1 MLMPTRRNTSSGR
14 LALSSFE
21 VGLATASVAGAV
33 FRGVA
38 VAPRMPPDRL
48 GDGAGVPCDRDEDG
62 DGDGDGDG
70 VGAGD
75 EPGLGEEPGDELGDA
90 DGGGLPVGHA
100 GTVAWSTDPSENAI
114 R

>member
-1 MLMPTRRNTSSGR
+1 MLMPTSRNTSNGR

-21 VGLATASVAGAV
+21 VGLARVSVAGAV

-38 VAPRMPPDRL
+38 VAPRMPPDGL
-48 GDGAGVPCDRDEDG
+48 GDGAGVPCD
-62 DGDGDGDG
+62 GDG
-70 VGAGD
+70 VGDGD
-75 EPGLGEEPGDELGDA
+75 EAGLAEEPGDELGEEPGDELGDA

-100 GTVAWSTDPSENAI
+100 GTVAWSTVPSENAI

>member
-1 MLMPTRRNTSSGR
+1 MLMPTSRNTSSGR

-21 VGLATASVAGAV
+21 VGLAMASVAGAV

-48 GDGAGVPCDRDEDG
+48 GDGPGVPCDRDEDG
-62 DGDGDGDG
+62 DGDGVGD
-70 VGAGD
+70 GD

-90 DGGGLPVGHA
+90 EGGGLPVGHA
-100 GTVAWSTDPSENAI
+100 GTAAWSTVPSENAI